1 MVPLAHSPME
11 VGQGAPARRNRFP
24 ERCHL
29 RLCRQLVSLL
39 GVTADAGAHDIFPA
53 CHAPLVPRNHMV
65 KIQVPVLKALTA
77 ILANMIITL
86 QDILTA
92 KFDLLPGQPVKDRKH
107 NDRRLPETIGNR
119 VYDRPPFRAILK
131 AYPGFK
137 IMGRKQVVLKSPL
150 HLGMIK
156 KQQAQ
161 RAQCRTD
168 VHRLPEP
175 VQHKYL
181 VIQYIEHSP

>member
-1 MVPLAHSPME
+1 MVSLAHSPIE

-29 RLCRQLVSLL
+29 RLCRQLVPLL

-65 KIQVPVLKALTA
+65 KIQVPILKALAA
-77 ILANMIITL
+77 ILANMVITL
-86 QDILTA
+86 QDILTG
-92 KFDLLPGQPVKDRKH
+92 KFDILPRQPVKSRQD
-107 NDRRLPETIGNR
+107 NDRRQPETIGNR
-119 VYDRPPFRAILK
+119 AYDRPPFRAILK

-137 IMGRKQVVLKSPL
+137 IMGRKQVVLKSPH
-150 HLGMIK
+150 HLSMIK

-161 RAQCRTD
+161 GAPCRTD
-168 VHRLPEP
+168 VHRLP
-175 VQHKYL
+175 
-181 VIQYIEHSP
+181 